1 MINEQHVFQRERRL
15 RPIVR
20 GSIRIWPK
28 RKFFFC
34 CLDGIEIS
42 HLSMFVFVFVRFTNK
57 FCVFLSME
65 FRSLVDC
72 GADLVYVCCS

>member
-1 MINEQHVFQRERRL
+1 MSNMYS
-15 RPIVR
+15 R
-20 GSIRIWPK
+20 GSGAYGQSYAGQSAYGQNVS
-28 RKFFFC
+28 FFFC

-42 HLSMFVFVFVRFTNK
+42 HLSMFAFVFVRFTNK